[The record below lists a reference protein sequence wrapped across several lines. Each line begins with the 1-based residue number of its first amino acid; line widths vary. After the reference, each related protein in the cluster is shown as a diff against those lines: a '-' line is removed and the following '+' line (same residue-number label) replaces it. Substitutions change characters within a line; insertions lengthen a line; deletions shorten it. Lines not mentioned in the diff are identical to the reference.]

1 MELKLGANIAALRRA
16 KGMTQE
22 QLAAALG
29 ISPPAVSKLETNTS
43 YPDITLLCPLARALD
58 TNVDMLLN
66 YEKTLPDEE
75 VVQKIND
82 LLALART
89 TGWQAAESAL
99 KNLLHQYPTSVSLKF
114 HGAGLYAAFQ
124 VICPDAGTEERAAW
138 DRQRK
143 ELFQAVHASGST
155 EYWQSAA
162 IALAVMALS
171 ENALDEAEKLLLEL
185 PRLSSDPT
193 VIWMELF
200 LRRGEREQ
208 AAETLQKHLLHQAQQ
223 MQSCMVCLLDERL
236 GFPVEVSTKIN
247 EALRQF
253 ESMLFCHTQLSDI
266 MQVELFRRTGQ
277 TQKLIENLCRCL
289 DGLSVPVQPPNEAL
303 FPALP
308 IQDTHHEADQRLR
321 QIIYL
326 SIQQACQSE
335 EYKNDP
341 NLRAAMKR
349 LEDIFST

>member
-1 MELKLGANIAALRRA
+1 MG
-16 KGMTQE
+16 
-22 QLAAALG
+22 
-29 ISPPAVSKLETNTS
+29 PPTEG
-43 YPDITLLCPLARALD
+43 
-58 TNVDMLLN
+58 
-66 YEKTLPDEE
+66 
-75 VVQKIND
+75 VVP
-82 LLALART
+82 
-89 TGWQAAESAL
+89 SC
-99 KNLLHQYPTSVSLKF
+99 HVP
-114 HGAGLYAAFQ
+114 H
-124 VICPDAGTEERAAW
+124 
-138 DRQRK
+138 
-143 ELFQAVHASGST
+143 AVHASGST

-247 EALRQF
+247 EA
-253 ESMLFCHTQLSDI
+253 MCHI
-266 MQVELFRRTGQ
+266 ELFRRTGQ

-326 SIQQACQSE
+326 SIQQTCQSE

-349 LEDIFST
+349 LKDIFST

>member
-29 ISPPAVSKLETNTS
+29 ISPPAVSKWETNTS

-143 ELFQAVHASGST
+143 ELF
-155 EYWQSAA
+155 
-162 IALAVMALS
+162 
-171 ENALDEAEKLLLEL
+171 
-185 PRLSSDPT
+185 
-193 VIWMELF
+193 
-200 LRRGEREQ
+200 
-208 AAETLQKHLLHQAQQ
+208 
-223 MQSCMVCLLDERL
+223 
-236 GFPVEVSTKIN
+236 
-247 EALRQF
+247 
-253 ESMLFCHTQLSDI
+253 
-266 MQVELFRRTGQ
+266 RRTGQ

-349 LEDIFST
+349 LKDIFST

>member
-29 ISPPAVSKLETNTS
+29 ISPPAVSKWETNTS

-155 EYWQSAA
+155 EYWQCESRFK
-162 IALAVMALS
+162 S
-171 ENALDEAEKLLLEL
+171 K
-185 PRLSSDPT
+185 
-193 VIWMELF
+193 
-200 LRRGEREQ
+200 RRG
-208 AAETLQKHLLHQAQQ
+208 
-223 MQSCMVCLLDERL
+223 
-236 GFPVEVSTKIN
+236 
-247 EALRQF
+247 
-253 ESMLFCHTQLSDI
+253 
-266 MQVELFRRTGQ
+266 
-277 TQKLIENLCRCL
+277 
-289 DGLSVPVQPPNEAL
+289 
-303 FPALP
+303 
-308 IQDTHHEADQRLR
+308 
-321 QIIYL
+321 
-326 SIQQACQSE
+326 
-335 EYKNDP
+335 
-341 NLRAAMKR
+341 
-349 LEDIFST
+349 